1 MPGKDFFKLHLIV
14 FAWGFTAI
22 LGKLIS
28 IPAVEMVF
36 YRTLFAAILI
46 FFLLKFKKIKILVSK
61 KDLWRLLGTGLIIG
75 AHWIMFFGSIK
86 VSNASIAL
94 TGMATASLWT
104 SILEPIVLG
113 RRILWFEVLLGI
125 IVIFGLAIIFSLQLE
140 NIVGVVMAL
149 LSAFLA
155 SSFSIINSRFTRKH
169 DPYTIT
175 FYEMA
180 GATISIALFFPLYQ
194 LWFTGG
200 APLQLGLSGMD
211 FIYLLIL
218 AGVCTVY
225 AFSASVE
232 IMRRVSAFNVNL
244 AINMEP
250 IYGILM
256 AVALF
261 PDEEKMTPQFYLGAI
276 IILAAVFSYPLF
288 QRMHKKRMAK

>member
-1 MPGKDFFKLHLIV
+1 MPGKDFLKLHLIV

-36 YRTLFAAILI
+36 YRTLFAAIII
-46 FFLLKFKKIKILVSK
+46 FFLLRIKRIKIGVPQ
-61 KDLWRLLGTGLIIG
+61 KDFWRLLGTGLIIG

-113 RRILWFEVLLGI
+113 RRILWYEVLLGTVVI
-125 IVIFGLAIIFSLQLE
+125 IGLAIIFSLQLE
-140 NIVGVVMAL
+140 NIIGVIMAL

-155 SSFSIINSRFTRKH
+155 SSFSIINSRFTRKY
-169 DPYTIT
+169 DPYAIT

-194 LWFTGG
+194 LWFTNG
-200 APLQLGLSGMD
+200 APLQLGLTGMD
-211 FIYLLIL
+211 FLYLLIL

-232 IMRRVSAFNVNL
+232 IMRRVSAFSVNL

-261 PDEEKMTPQFYLGAI
+261 PEEEKMTPQFYLGAV

-288 QRMHKKRMAK
+288 QRLHKRRMTK

>member
-1 MPGKDFFKLHLIV
+1 MPGKDFLKLHLIV

-36 YRTLFAAILI
+36 YRTFFAAII
-46 FFLLKFKKIKILVSK
+46 IYFLLRFKKIKIGVPG
-61 KDLWRLLGTGLIIG
+61 KDIWRLLGTGLIIG

-113 RRILWFEVLLGI
+113 RRILWYEVLLGTVVI
-125 IVIFGLAIIFSLQLE
+125 IGLAIIFSLQLE
-140 NIVGVVMAL
+140 NIIGVIMAL

-155 SSFSIINSRFTRKH
+155 SSFSIINSRFTRKY
-169 DPYTIT
+169 DPYAIT
-175 FYEMA
+175 FYEMT

-200 APLQLGLSGMD
+200 TPLQLGLTGMD
-211 FIYLLIL
+211 FLYLLIL

-232 IMRRVSAFNVNL
+232 IMRRVSAFSVNL

-261 PDEEKMTPQFYLGAI
+261 PEDEKMTPQFYLGAV

-288 QRMHKKRMAK
+288 QRLHKRRMAK